1 MHKSFASIA
10 LPITEEEYR
19 NDGNLHYSTLA
30 SFDRGGFDSIPTL
43 GEKKESPSLLFG
55 SIVDLMITGS
65 REEFDKQ
72 YIIAEFATLKPAHL
86 TVVKALFE
94 KYHVQYPKLS
104 KIPDADLLEVADSV
118 EFGKTWKEA
127 TRINSIRTECEEYYN
142 LMTLA
147 EGKTV
152 IDQQTYDEA
161 AAAARA
167 LRSSPATAWY
177 FAKDNPFDDI
187 ERVYQAKFKAEI
199 DGIMYSCMADLIVID
214 HKEKKIYPC
223 DLKTSSHKEHEFFLS
238 FMDWRYY
245 IQANQYAAIIKAN
258 IAKDDY
264 FKDFEVMNYRF
275 IVVNRT
281 SLNPL
286 VWEYPY
292 TFTDVM
298 VEIQNSKGYPYHFRN
313 FREIG
318 KELHHYLE
326 TGQTVPDGINVEG
339 TNNIVDWIKKM

>member
-199 DGIMYSCMADLIVID
+199 DGITYSCMAD
-214 HKEKKIYPC
+214 
-223 DLKTSSHKEHEFFLS
+223 
-238 FMDWRYY
+238 
-245 IQANQYAAIIKAN
+245 
-258 IAKDDY
+258 
-264 FKDFEVMNYRF
+264 
-275 IVVNRT
+275 
-281 SLNPL
+281 
-286 VWEYPY
+286 
-292 TFTDVM
+292 
-298 VEIQNSKGYPYHFRN
+298 
-313 FREIG
+313 
-318 KELHHYLE
+318 
-326 TGQTVPDGINVEG
+326 
-339 TNNIVDWIKKM
+339 

>member
-1 MHKSFASIA
+1 MYKSFASIA

-86 TVVKALFE
+86 TMVKALFE

-104 KIPDADLLEVADSV
+104 KIPDANLLEVADSV
-118 EFGKTWKEA
+118 EFGKTWKDI

-147 EGKTV
+147 EGKTI

-177 FAKDNPFDDI
+177 FAKDNPFDGI
-187 ERVYQAKFKAEI
+187 ERVYQPKFKADF
-199 DGIMYSCMADLIVID
+199 DGITYSAMMDLVITD
-214 HKEKKIYPC
+214 HNAKKIYPC
-223 DLKTSSHKEHEFFLS
+223 DLKTSSHMEYEFYKSFL
-238 FMDWRYY
+238 DWSYDVQSR
-245 IQANQYAAIIKAN
+245 QYAAILKAN
-258 IAKDDY
+258 IQKDDY
-264 FKDFEVMNYRF
+264 FKDFEIMPYRF
-275 IVVNRT
+275 IVVNRK

-286 VWEYPY
+286 VWEWPY
-292 TFTDVM
+292 TFTDGT
-298 VEIQNSKGYPYHFRN
+298 VEIPNSKGYPYRMRN

-326 TGQTVPDGINVEG
+326 TSQTVPDGINVKG